1 MRYILLLVCA
11 VVFANGAYL
20 AANWSSVQGHF
31 AASPAPPAEN
41 QAPELA
47 HEIGAGA
54 YHLLQCGRSG
64 EVEDLK
70 QALNQVPENFRAQVK
85 VAFSNGME
93 SARLMNIAYTKEI
106 CAQFG

>member
-1 MRYILLLVCA
+1 MRYILLIVLSVVLV
-11 VVFANGAYL
+11 NGAYV
-20 AANWSSVQGHF
+20 AANWSSVQGSF
-31 AASPAPPAEN
+31 AANPAPKRN

-70 QALNQVPENFRAQVK
+70 VALDQVPEELRAQVK
-85 VAFSNGME
+85 AAFSDGME
-93 SARLMNIAYTKEI
+93 SARQMNIAYTKEI